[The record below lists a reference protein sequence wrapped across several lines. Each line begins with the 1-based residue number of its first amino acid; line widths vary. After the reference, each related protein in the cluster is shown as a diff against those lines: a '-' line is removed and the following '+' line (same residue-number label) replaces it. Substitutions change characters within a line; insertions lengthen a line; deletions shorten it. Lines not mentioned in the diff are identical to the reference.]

1 MFGFNLTEETSG
13 MDGFSWPG
21 QQARQNDLMSYPRF
35 VSCSG
40 SMFDQET
47 EKMSSQ
53 TIPNSLI
60 SLQEVLLSKT
70 VQNSDKA
77 EYYTMAYLDHEC
89 NGG

>member
-1 MFGFNLTEETSG
+1 
-13 MDGFSWPG
+13 
-21 QQARQNDLMSYPRF
+21 
-35 VSCSG
+35 
-40 SMFDQET
+40 MFDQET

-53 TIPNSLI
+53 SYSNSLI

-89 NGG
+89 NGGQQDIQKTIIVKRIDFIFNDKNCKVINFTDISTYNRLQR